1 MKKIDTIRIRMYHT
15 GSVGDCFLLLF
26 EKSGTVTFSMLIDCG
41 GFMTKKE
48 AITKCVEDIRGNIV
62 DNTLDLVVVT
72 HEHLDHVSGFNQAKT
87 VFDKI
92 KFKQVWMSWAENE
105 ADPLAK
111 KLFKEKGKKL
121 KALKDVVKDNLQQ
134 ITQQLNAPYRQ
145 VGFKRSL
152 KMRKENFSKA
162 LALLE
167 FEEGEMKGAKKSL
180 KISDA
185 MKYVKG
191 KCVATP
197 KSKMFKK
204 PGEVYKDLK
213 GAEGVKFHILG
224 PPYHS
229 DLHGIK
235 DDMDHDQMYSLAA
248 RLGLGMNDFN
258 FNAIAS
264 RNDAE
269 IPLVSPFHKKY
280 HMDDKET
287 RKFNRT
293 LYNIRH
299 NKWRQIE
306 YDWLDE
312 AGELSIAL
320 TDYVNNTSLAMAIEI
335 ESTGQVLLFPAD
347 AQSGNWKSW
356 HDKEVSDE
364 LMANGGSDTAT
375 LLKKTIFYKVG
386 HHGSHNGTA
395 SGKGMEMMEEK
406 KIIAFMPLVQD
417 KVPEAWG
424 GSKNFPAKKLY
435 KKIIEKTK
443 GAVIRTD
450 LGLIDENG
458 STELLKKHYSTT
470 EIKKMKEA
478 SASGLYHEWVVEV

>member
-1 MKKIDTIRIRMYHT
+1 MKKIDRIRIRMYHT

-26 EKSGTVTFSMLIDCG
+26 EKAGITSFSMLIDCG
-41 GFMTKKE
+41 GFMTQKE
-48 AITKCVEDIRGNIV
+48 AISRCVRDIAGSITNT
-62 DNTLDLVVVT
+62 TLDLVVVT

-87 VFDKI
+87 EFDKVR
-92 KFKQVWMSWAENE
+92 FKQVWMSWAENE
-105 ADPLAK
+105 KDPLAK
-111 KLFKEKGKKL
+111 KLLKEKGKKL
-121 KALKDVVKDNLQQ
+121 KALKDMVKENLGK
-134 ITQQLNAPYRQ
+134 INRDLRAGYRQ
-145 VGFKRSL
+145 VGLKRSL
-152 KMRKENFSKA
+152 HMRKTNFTQA

-167 FEEGEMKGAKKSL
+167 FDDDDIKGTKNSL

-185 MKYVKG
+185 MKYVKA
-191 KCVATP
+191 KCITKPQA
-197 KSKMFKK
+197 KMFKK

-224 PPYHS
+224 PPYHG

-235 DDMDHDQMYSLAA
+235 DDLDHDQMYSVAA
-248 RLGLGMNDFN
+248 RLGMGINDFS

-264 RNDAE
+264 QTDTE
-269 IPLVSPFHKKY
+269 VPLLSPFHRKY
-280 HMDDKET
+280 HMDEKET

-293 LYNIRH
+293 VYNTRQ

-320 TDYVNNTSLAMAIEI
+320 TDYVNNTSLAIAIEI
-335 ESTGQVLLFPAD
+335 EETGQVLLFPAD

-364 LMANGGSDTAT
+364 LVANGGRDTTT
-375 LLKKTIFYKVG
+375 LLKRTIFYKVG

-406 KIIAFMPLVQD
+406 KIMAFMPLVQD

-424 GSKNFPAKKLY
+424 GAKNFPAKKLY

-450 LGLIDENG
+450 LGLIDEQG
-458 STELLKKHYSTT
+458 SRELLKKRYTAS
-470 EIKKMKEA
+470 EIKRMKEA
-478 SASGLYHEWVVEV
+478 GKSGLYQEWVIEV